1 MLEYKKYETA
11 DIILFDS
18 IGKERSLSFD
28 RSLLKYV
35 PTNIKKMVAGNI
47 QIQDLEKISKIADI
61 VDVSGACESEKKKD
75 LTKIKEFLL
84 KVKETNENR
93 TV

>member
-1 MLEYKKYETA
+1 MKYKKYEAA

-18 IGKERSLSFD
+18 IGKEKSLSFD
-28 RSLLKYV
+28 HSLLKYV

-47 QIQDLEKISKIADI
+47 QIQNLEKISKITDI
-61 VDVSGACESEKKKD
+61 VDVSGAVETERKKD

-84 KVKETNENR
+84 KIKEINENR
-93 TV
+93 TI